1 MEISPLEIVKLW
13 NHPETFRNRLVKRSE
28 AGMAGPVQKVEKI
41 ISDIKNRGDRAILDY
56 TEKFDNVKLGRDQ
69 LRVSEEEISRAK
81 NQLYPDKVETIE
93 KAAENI
99 KKFHQNQ
106 LPEPWIKELNDGVSA
121 GQTIRPI
128 SPVGVYA
135 PGGDAT
141 YPSTVLMSVIPA
153 KLAGVERIVL
163 SSPPSSE
170 KTINMATLVAADVAG
185 ADEVYRIGGPQ
196 AIVSM
201 AYGTRTVPKVNK
213 IVGPGNIH
221 VAAAKK
227 AVSKDVSIDFM
238 AGPSEI
244 LVLTDSTANP
254 RYVALDLVSQAEH
267 DSESAS
273 VLVTTSEKVAEQVQ
287 EEVKSV
293 LEDIPRERVAAKALR
308 EYGHIVVVK
317 SMERAISFANDYA
330 PEHIE
335 IMTKN
340 PEEIVEKIENAGAIF
355 VGPNSPTSAGDFA
368 VGPNHVLPTGRQST
382 RFSGLSVED
391 FVRMPSIQTLTKE
404 GLEEISDIAI
414 KLAKMEGLSAHAKS
428 VQERLEE

>member
-13 NHPETFRNRLVKRSE
+13 NHPETFRNRLIRRSE

-69 LRVSEEEISRAK
+69 LRVPEEEVSRAK
-81 NQLYPDKVETIE
+81 DQLYPDKVETIE

-128 SPVGVYA
+128 SPVGIYA

-163 SSPPSSE
+163 CSPPSSE

-185 ADEVYRIGGPQ
+185 ADEIYRIGGPQ

-201 AYGTRTVPKVNK
+201 TYGTRTVPKVNK

-244 LVLTDSTANP
+244 LVLADSTANP

-293 LEDIPRERVAAKALR
+293 LEDIPRERVAAKALD
-308 EYGHIVVVK
+308 EHGHIVVVK

-340 PEEIVEKIENAGAIF
+340 SEEIVEKIENAGAIF
-355 VGPNSPTSAGDFA
+355 VGENSPTSAGDFA
-368 VGPNHVLPTGRQST
+368 VGPNHVLPTGRQAT
-382 RFSGLSVED
+382 RFSGLSVEN

-404 GLEEISDIAI
+404 GLEEMSDIAI

-428 VQERLEE
+428 VRERLEE